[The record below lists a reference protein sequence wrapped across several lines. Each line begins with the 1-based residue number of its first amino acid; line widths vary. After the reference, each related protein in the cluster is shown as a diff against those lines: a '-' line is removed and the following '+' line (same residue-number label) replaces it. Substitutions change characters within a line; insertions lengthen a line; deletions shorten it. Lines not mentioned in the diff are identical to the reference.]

1 MYDYIITKFFKGY
14 LNFRTNDEIEN
25 KVELKVN
32 NNKHLLVKLRDFYRM
47 MSDEYDDK
55 DRGSEEEEEKTP
67 LQIMIEKQ
75 RGMDQD
81 KPMELNI

>member
-1 MYDYIITKFFKGY
+1 
-14 LNFRTNDEIEN
+14 
-25 KVELKVN
+25 
-32 NNKHLLVKLRDFYRM
+32 M